1 MHELRKEGIIGR
13 KADETADRD
22 EHNQPDGSQRVGFAT
37 RGELIGPAISVS
49 VSLSVLESERETWI
63 PRSIA
68 ILAKTDSQG
77 EWRSN
82 IGWGSN
88 QPPASQC

>member
-37 RGELIGPAISVS
+37 QGELIGPAISVS
-49 VSLSVLESERETWI
+49 VSLSVLESERET
-63 PRSIA
+63 
-68 ILAKTDSQG
+68 
-77 EWRSN
+77 
-82 IGWGSN
+82 
-88 QPPASQC
+88 